1 MVLVFIFSVTY
12 QFVCWRMTWLTLP
25 TGLLLLLVVTLC
37 VSSAKENETVQVL
50 YPQKTFTPARGSS
63 VTLSCKAFYDFMKC
77 GLLHVAWYHL
87 TKDDAELTDPKKY
100 FTTVNETISDGIM
113 RLRQVE
119 TEILNLTS
127 DDNGQ
132 FQCKAGCENQETAM
146 GHFITITVTD

>member
-1 MVLVFIFSVTY
+1 
-12 QFVCWRMTWLTLP
+12 
-25 TGLLLLLVVTLC
+25 
-37 VSSAKENETVQVL
+37 
-50 YPQKTFTPARGSS
+50 
-63 VTLSCKAFYDFMKC
+63 MKC

-87 TKDDAELTDPKKY
+87 TKDGAELTDPKKY

-127 DDNGQ
+127 DDDGQ